1 MGLLLQHRHYTIH
14 GKANRNARLVK
25 DEKGC
30 FPLLPLVL
38 ARFGCELYEEL
49 IVLCEILFCRRDLR
63 RFLTER
69 SRQQ

>member
-1 MGLLLQHRHYTIH
+1 MK
-14 GKANRNARLVK
+14 KAVFLV
-25 DEKGC
+25 
-30 FPLLPLVL
+30 LPLVL

-69 SRQQ
+69 SRHSNNKHQECAKQECRP